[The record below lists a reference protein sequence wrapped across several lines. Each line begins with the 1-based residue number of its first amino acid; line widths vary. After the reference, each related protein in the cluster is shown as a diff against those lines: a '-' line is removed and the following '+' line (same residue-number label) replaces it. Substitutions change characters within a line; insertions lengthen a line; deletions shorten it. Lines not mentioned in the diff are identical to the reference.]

1 MYDVEKLVSVVCD
14 YLDAEADYKKYSLDV
29 RKELGLAPDSPLWIP
44 SLNGSK
50 AYRLGELSEK
60 SGATGSILADICAM
74 LDINQELLVA
84 AVKSMQR
91 KERHN
96 GRWDNPNY
104 RTLSL
109 ASCVQLSKPE
119 TSALRSSIKEKIMK
133 FLICMPTG
141 KDGIQDD
148 AVIRNAL
155 LTAVNRITLMDEK
168 SGEFEAGD
176 GNQNMVTFE
185 VSE

>member
-1 MYDVEKLVSVVCD
+1 MQAFTKIEIKWVIDELEAEMKQLKSLSAVETG
-14 YLDAEADYKKYSLDV
+14 AARSL
-29 RKELGLAPDSPLWIP
+29 
-44 SLNGSK
+44 
-50 AYRLGELSEK
+50 
-60 SGATGSILADICAM
+60 
-74 LDINQELLVA
+74 
-84 AVKSMQR
+84 
-91 KERHN
+91 
-96 GRWDNPNY
+96 
-104 RTLSL
+104 
-109 ASCVQLSKPE
+109 
-119 TSALRSSIKEKIMK
+119 IKEKIMK

-148 AVIRNAL
+148 AVIRDAL